1 MISNTVALYL
11 LVFCRI
17 MGALFIIPIFADSII
32 PRSIRSILCGVI
44 ALIITPYIQQQHLT
58 IEYANI
64 VVVLL
69 AGTKEFLIGVLLGY
83 MMSLPF
89 WMIENTGNI
98 IDVQRGE
105 QMGSL
110 YNPSSKLQSS
120 SIGLLIS
127 KGFMVYFISNKGL
140 LLFFQV
146 LCESF
151 NVMSVTD
158 LHAIFKIQYTTA
170 IKFFTN
176 YIYWTVVLALPVIF
190 ILFLIDISLS
200 LISSF
205 VPQLNVTVTAMP
217 IKAVV
222 AILMVILFIGV
233 FYHVGIRQFPVTI

>member
-44 ALIITPYIQQQHLT
+44 ALIITPYIQQQHLM
-58 IEYANI
+58 IEYSNI

-69 AGTKEFLIGVLLGY
+69 AGTKEFFIGVLLGY

-146 LCESF
+146 ICESF

>member
-44 ALIITPYIQQQHLT
+44 ALIITPYTQQQHLM
-58 IEYANI
+58 IEYSNI

-69 AGTKEFLIGVLLGY
+69 AGTKEFFIGVLLGY

-146 LCESF
+146 ICESF

>member
-1 MISNTVALYL
+1 MISEAVAVYL

-17 MGALFIIPIFADSII
+17 MGALFIIPLFADSII
-32 PRSIRSILCGVI
+32 PRSIRTILCGVI
-44 ALIITPYIQQQHLT
+44 ALLITPFVQQQHNV
-58 IEYANI
+58 IDYANI
-64 VVVLL
+64 VVILL
-69 AGTKEFLIGVLLGY
+69 AAVKELLIGILLGY
-83 MMSLPF
+83 MFSLPF
-89 WMIENTGNI
+89 WLIENTGNI

-120 SIGLLIS
+120 SIGVLIA
-127 KGFMVYFISNKGL
+127 KGFIVYFIASKGML
-140 LLFFQV
+140 LLFQL

-151 NVMSVTD
+151 RVFSITD
-158 LHAIFKIQYTTA
+158 LHAIFKINYTTI

-176 YIYWTVVLALPVIF
+176 YIYWTVVFALPVIF
-190 ILFLIDISLS
+190 ILFLVDISLS

-222 AILMVILFIGV
+222 AILLVTLFIGV
-233 FYHVGIRQFPVTI
+233 FYHVGIRQFPLTI

>member
-1 MISNTVALYL
+1 MISNAVALYL

-69 AGTKEFLIGVLLGY
+69 AGTKELLIGILLGY

-170 IKFFTN
+170 IKFFIN